1 LESAYGLPW
10 FFTEEDEMDEEVRYL
25 TQMKVFKHVRSQ
37 LERRFRAVAKARA
50 KSAAG
55 EPSQDGKS

>member
-10 FFTEEDEMDEEVRYL
+10 FFAEEDEIDEDVRYL
-25 TQMKVFKHVRSQ
+25 TQMKVFKHVRIQ

-50 KSAAG
+50 RS
-55 EPSQDGKS
+55 EPNQDSNN